1 MNLANLETE
10 RKTAILNA
18 ALKEFTIKG
27 YDRASTNIIAK
38 EAGISKALMFHYI
51 SSKQE
56 LFLFVYDFFQE
67 LLQKEYFEKLDYEER
82 DLLQRLR
89 QSYELQ
95 MTLIKQYPAIFDW
108 EKLGKRTKSDEI
120 NQILRNKG
128 NQDHVSC
135 EVQLFQEIDGTKFKP
150 ELDCDKVKN
159 IIYWSMK
166 GLFDQFVERLKEST
180 DIDLDETSFTS
191 ELNDYLTELRFA
203 FYRSDDVEE

>member
-1 MNLANLETE
+1 MNLVSLETE

-18 ALKEFTIKG
+18 ALKEFATKG
-27 YDRASTNIIAK
+27 YDRASTNTIAK

-108 EKLGKRTKSDEI
+108 EKLGKMTKCDEI
-120 NQILRNKG
+120 NQILRKKV
-128 NQDHVSC
+128 NQNYVSC
-135 EVQLFQEIDGTKFKP
+135 EVQLFQEIDVTKFKP
-150 ELDCDKVKN
+150 DLDCEKVKN

-166 GLFDQFVERLKEST
+166 GLFDQFVERLKQSI
-180 DIDLDETSFTS
+180 DSDLDETYFTL
-191 ELNDYLTELRFA
+191 ELNDYLTELRFV